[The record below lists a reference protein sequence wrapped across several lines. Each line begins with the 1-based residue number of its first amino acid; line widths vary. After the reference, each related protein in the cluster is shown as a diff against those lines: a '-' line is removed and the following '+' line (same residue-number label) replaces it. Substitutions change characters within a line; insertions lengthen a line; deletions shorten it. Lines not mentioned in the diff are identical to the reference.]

1 MRGDADLIDFLQR
14 WSGYCLTGLV
24 IEHVFLLGYGDGGRG
39 KGTFAA
45 AQMDALG
52 DYATAAPMELL
63 MELHGDRHPA
73 DIASLV
79 GARLAV
85 AQEVE
90 PGRAWATAR
99 LKALTGGDAL
109 SARHMRQ
116 DYFVFRPTFKLMVTA
131 NNRPPLRT
139 VDEAI
144 RRRLLL
150 VPFDHKPAVPD
161 PLLGDKLR
169 AEMAGILGWMI
180 DGCLAWQRHGLA
192 APERVKAAVADYLAA
207 ADVFGRWLGECCDM
221 LPTASEKASAL
232 ATSHKRWCEGVGE
245 RPLAPLAFREA
256 LERTSGI
263 TRHILD
269 GRVLY
274 RGVVIRPEGMQEGK

>member
-1 MRGDADLIDFLQR
+1 
-14 WSGYCLTGLV
+14 V
-24 IEHVFLLGYGDGGRG
+24 
-39 KGTFAA
+39 
-45 AQMDALG
+45 
-52 DYATAAPMELL
+52 
-63 MELHGDRHPA
+63 
-73 DIASLV
+73 
-79 GARLAV
+79 
-85 AQEVE
+85 
-90 PGRAWATAR
+90 R

-116 DYFVFRPTFKLMVTA
+116 DYFVFRPSFKLMVTA

-150 VPFDHKPAVPD
+150 VPFDHKPTVPD

-169 AEMAGILGWMI
+169 AEMPGILGWMI
-180 DGCLAWQRHGLA
+180 EGCRAWQRHGLA

-232 ATSHKRWCEGVGE
+232 ATSHKWWCEGVGE

-256 LERTSGI
+256 LERTPGI

-269 GRVLY
+269 GRVWY
-274 RGVVIRPEGMQEGK
+274 RGIVIRPEGRQDGK